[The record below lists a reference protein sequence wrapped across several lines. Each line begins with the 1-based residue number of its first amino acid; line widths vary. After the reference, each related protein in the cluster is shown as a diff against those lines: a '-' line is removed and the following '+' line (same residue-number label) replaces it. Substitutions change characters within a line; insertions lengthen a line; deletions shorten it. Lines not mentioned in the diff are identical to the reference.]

1 MNVLLINPM
10 MGINNHSGVPPL
22 GIYYIYHSLKEEGH
36 SVQILDIDG
45 HRYSKE
51 RVYEFVKNTPV
62 DVVGIGGLST
72 VYPYLFFLVPLIR
85 KLHPYAKIVL
95 GGAVASSMKE
105 KCRLAF

>member
-1 MNVLLINPM
+1 MNVLLINPI
-10 MGINNHSGVPPL
+10 MGINDLPNVPPL
-22 GIYYIYHSLKEEGH
+22 GLYYIYHSLKEEGH

-45 HRYSKE
+45 CRYSKE
-51 RVYEFVKNTPV
+51 GVYEFVKDILV
-62 DVVGIGGLST
+62 DIVGIGGLST

-95 GGAVASSMKE
+95 GGAVVSSMKE